1 MLRVLGADPGF
12 KNLGLA
18 VVEFSE
24 TGAAPVVLW
33 SQDVYVGDADHPE
46 RYAPML
52 VPYLENVY
60 GEWSF
65 TAVAAETPPMIQK
78 NLKTSCML
86 QRTFGVVDGWAAC
99 RGIPVQYRSPVALK
113 AAARRVLG
121 ITDAKESSKGMMRA
135 ACEQILGGKARR
147 TSHENDAFFAAWVCY
162 GSGKSAC
169 FTGNQAISP
178 DLV

>member
-1 MLRVLGADPGF
+1 MRVLGADPGF
-12 KNLGLA
+12 RHLGLA

-86 QRTFGVVDGWAAC
+86 QRTFGVVDGWAAA
-99 RGIPVQYRSPVALK
+99 RGIPVQYRSPVNLK
-113 AAARRVLG
+113 AAARRLLG
-121 ITDAKESSKGMMRA
+121 ITDAKENSKGMMRA
-135 ACEQILGGKARR
+135 ACEHILGGKALR
-147 TSHENDAFFAAWVCY
+147 TSHENDALFAAWAVH
-162 GSGKSAC
+162 GGLAR
-169 FTGNQAISP
+169 A
-178 DLV
+178 V